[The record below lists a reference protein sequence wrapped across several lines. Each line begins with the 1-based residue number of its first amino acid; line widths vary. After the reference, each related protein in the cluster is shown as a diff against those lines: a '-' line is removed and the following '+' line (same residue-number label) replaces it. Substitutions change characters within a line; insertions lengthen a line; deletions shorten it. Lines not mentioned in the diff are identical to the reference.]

1 MDSQDGQPPRID
13 ARGVSGLL
21 IGDGLQINVLASE
34 PIPVR
39 SAYLYQVRSIAPDR
53 LHGREAELAELAEFC
68 TRPGGSAYRWW
79 RAKAWA
85 GKSAL
90 LSWFVLH
97 PPAGVHVVSFF
108 VTARFAGQSDRD
120 AFIDV
125 VMEQL
130 AALLGRPVPAHLT
143 GATRAAHL
151 LALLD
156 DAATVCREQGSRLVL
171 VVDGLDED
179 LGVTAGPD
187 AYSIAALLPAHPPAG
202 MRVIV
207 AGRLA
212 PPLPGDV
219 PDHHPLR
226 EPAAVRLLEPSRD
239 AAVIRDAAARELKR
253 LLTGTPTEQD
263 LLGLLTAA
271 GGGLSV
277 QDLVELTGTRDP
289 WEISE
294 TLDTVSGRTFEQRP
308 ALVRHG
314 PERPEHVYL
323 LAHEDLQQEAVTFLA
338 GDRLADYRRR
348 LHNWVD
354 GHRGRGWGA
363 HTPGYLLLG
372 YFRSLRA
379 DGDVPMMLGLALD
392 PGRHAWLL
400 DTTGGDATALAELTA
415 TREAVLAAASP
426 NLPDLTKIALCRM
439 RLSERNASLPLDVPV
454 VWALLGRVGR
464 ARALAESMWSGS
476 SARALAG
483 VAREVAEAGNR
494 TLAESIARSITEP
507 DEGAKA
513 LSAVAAAAARDGDG
527 HRAAELAD
535 AADRAARRI
544 DNFLTRASCWATMA
558 RDAAAA
564 GDRRRAAE
572 LVREIRALADDP
584 EAAAGR
590 WWLDGDL
597 AEALAAAGEHGDAL
611 AVARAIDDPDRRA
624 KALAAVARAVA
635 RSGDLTSAYRS
646 AAEAEAAARAVSGVW
661 LQPPMA
667 AVIEAMAAA
676 GAPDR
681 AAELTAEAVVGLVD
695 GSDDRPTF
703 QVGGD
708 LAVLTG
714 AVARAGDHGRA
725 EALARANPDAAS
737 KARALAAVAEAVVR
751 SGDHRR
757 GLELVSEAQEVA
769 RAVRSPVHHQVEL
782 AALAGV
788 AARSGDLDWAL
799 AIAGTVHDPA
809 RAVAARRAVARAAA
823 NAGQCDR
830 AEAIARAIDNV
841 SGQRDAVLAI
851 VAEAVLEAGAVER
864 AVEIILTMETLRP
877 RILAMAAM
885 AGMREASGD
894 RDDAIKLMDWLLAG
908 IPEAGED
915 LNESSVLALAEV
927 VADTGGVDQS
937 ERVARVIKDFAL
949 RARALAAVARAA
961 ARSGQVSRATVLVD
975 EAEAVA
981 RSIGGPHD
989 RGRTLASLIETINGT
1004 GDQEQVVVAVGGDRA
1019 LARPVDGTSVRIR
1032 TLAVV
1037 TEAIAW
1043 IGDHGRAAALAAEIE
1058 DALEAAGSHKSDEL
1072 LAGLARAAA
1081 ETGQPERAE
1090 ELADRI
1096 TRPEIQARTLA
1107 HLANAADPGA
1117 AQRLT
1122 ARAFA
1127 IDLWTA
1133 VDALH
1138 RLELDVLLLLAEDLG
1153 VAGLRTA
1160 PPGPVDP
1167 PPVRPASARSP
1178 RMRRTLRWNRR
1189 TSREP

>member
-1 MDSQDGQPPRID
+1 
-13 ARGVSGLL
+13 
-21 IGDGLQINVLASE
+21 
-34 PIPVR
+34 
-39 SAYLYQVRSIAPDR
+39 
-53 LHGREAELAELAEFC
+53 
-68 TRPGGSAYRWW
+68 
-79 RAKAWA
+79 
-85 GKSAL
+85 
-90 LSWFVLH
+90 
-97 PPAGVHVVSFF
+97 
-108 VTARFAGQSDRD
+108 
-120 AFIDV
+120 
-125 VMEQL
+125 MEQL

-156 DAATVCREQGSRLVL
+156 DAATVCQEKGSRLVL

-179 LGVTAGPD
+179 LGVTTGPD
-187 AYSIAALLPAHPPAG
+187 AYSIAALLPAHPRAG
-202 MRVIV
+202 MRIIV

-212 PPLPGDV
+212 PPLPSDV

-226 EPAAVRLLEPSRD
+226 EPGAVRLLEPSGF
-239 AAVIRDAAARELKR
+239 AEVIRHAAEQELKR

-277 QDLVELTGTRDP
+277 QDLMELTGTRDP
-289 WEISE
+289 WKIAE

-323 LAHEDLQQEAVTFLA
+323 LAHEELQQAAVTRLA
-338 GDRLADYRRR
+338 GDRLTAYRQR

-354 GHRGRGWGA
+354 GHRERGWDA
-363 HTPGYLLLG
+363 HTPDYLLLG

-379 DGDVPMMLGLALD
+379 DGDTCRMLDLALD

-415 TREAVLAAASP
+415 TQDAILAAASP
-426 NLPDLTKIALCRM
+426 DLPKLTRIVLCRES
-439 RLSERNASLPLDVPV
+439 LSERNASLPVAVPV
-454 VWALLGRVGR
+454 VWALLGRVDR
-464 ARALAESMWSGS
+464 ARALAESMGRGS

-483 VAREVAEAGNR
+483 VAREVAATDNR
-494 TLAESIARSITEP
+494 ALAESIARSITEP
-507 DEGAKA
+507 DERAKA
-513 LSAVAAAAARDGDG
+513 LSAVAAAAARDGDR

-535 AADRAARRI
+535 AAEQAARRI
-544 DNFLTRASCWATMA
+544 DNYLTRASCWATLA

-564 GDRRRAAE
+564 GDQRRAAE
-572 LVREIRALADDP
+572 LVCEIRALADDP
-584 EAAAGR
+584 KIAAGR
-590 WWLDGDL
+590 WWLDADL
-597 AEALAAAGEHGDAL
+597 AAALAAAGEHGDAL
-611 AVARAIDDPDRRA
+611 AVARAMDDPDRRA
-624 KALAAVARAVA
+624 KALATVARAVA
-635 RSGDLTSAYRS
+635 RSGDLTSAYRA

-661 LQPPMA
+661 LQHPMA
-667 AVIEAMAAA
+667 VVIEAMAAA

-681 AAELTAEAVVGLVD
+681 AAELTAEAVIGLID
-695 GSDDRPTF
+695 GSDDRPVF
-703 QVGGD
+703 QLGGD

-714 AVARAGDHGRA
+714 AAARAGDHHRA
-725 EALARANPDAAS
+725 ETLARANPDPES

-757 GLELVSEAQEVA
+757 GLDLVSEAQEVA
-769 RAVRSPVHHQVEL
+769 RAVRSPVHQQAEL
-782 AALAGV
+782 SALAGV

-809 RAVAARRAVARAAA
+809 RAVAARKAVARVAA
-823 NAGQCDR
+823 NAGHFDR

-841 SGQRDAVLAI
+841 SGQRDAVLAV

-864 AVEIILTMETLRP
+864 AVEIILTIETMRP
-877 RILAMAAM
+877 WMLALAAM
-885 AGMREASGD
+885 AGMREASGN

-915 LNESSVLALAEV
+915 LDESNVLTLAEA
-927 VADTGGVDQS
+927 VADTGGVEQS
-937 ERVARVIKDFAL
+937 ERAARVIEDFAL

-961 ARSGQVSRATVLVD
+961 ARSGQVSRATALVD

-989 RGRTLASLIETINGT
+989 RGRTLASLVETITRT
-1004 GDQEQVVVAVGGDRA
+1004 GDQEHVILVVGGAGA
-1019 LARPVDGTSVRIR
+1019 LARTVDATSERAR

-1043 IGDHGRAAALAAEIE
+1043 TGDHERAATLATEIE
-1058 DALEAAGSHKSDEL
+1058 DALEAAGSHGNWEL
-1072 LAGLARAAA
+1072 FADLARAAA
-1081 ETGQPERAE
+1081 ETGHPERAE
-1090 ELADRI
+1090 GIADRI
-1096 TRPEIQARTLA
+1096 ALPAIRARTLA
-1107 HLANAADPGA
+1107 HLANAAEPAA

-1133 VDALH
+1133 VDVLH
-1138 RLELDVLLLLAEDLG
+1138 RLEPEVLLLLAEDLG
-1153 VAGLRTA
+1153 VAGLRTVPPNPVDA
-1160 PPGPVDP
+1160 PPL
-1167 PPVRPASARSP
+1167 RPASARRH
-1178 RMRRTLRWNRR
+1178 RMRLALRWLRR
-1189 TSREP
+1189 TGQGT